1 MGRIADRGYPLRVN
15 EENPEPAEAP
25 EPTPDATP
33 ADPADAAQTAEAP
46 SDATP
51 ADPSDVEAPDSGPEP
66 DPEPDTAPEPAPA
79 LGFAALD
86 LDERLLRTLTGLGYE
101 EPTPIQE
108 AAIPPLLEGRD
119 LLAEAPT
126 GTGKTA
132 AFALPI
138 LQHLARRMDV
148 ARAAGL
154 PVDGRGVPRDGRG
167 SRPSSLVLAPT
178 RELAM
183 QVAEAI
189 HRYGKDLGVR
199 VVPIYGGQP
208 ITTQLAR
215 LARGVDVVVATPGR
229 AVDHL
234 DRGTLR
240 FDEVQTVVLDEAD
253 EMLDMGFADDLDK
266 ILGALKKDRQ
276 TALFSATIAGQIA
289 RLAERHLNDPV
300 RVRVHETPQ
309 AKGEDARVRQVAYVV
324 RRADKLAALGRILDL
339 EDGAATLVFA
349 RTRGEVDD
357 LAEAL
362 SGRGRDAAALHGGLS
377 QEQRDRIMGRF
388 RDGALDVLV
397 ATDVAARGLD
407 IGHISHVVNY
417 DVPSSTDVY
426 VHRIGRTGRAGR
438 EGVAITLVE
447 PREHRLLR
455 DIERAVGQPLEI
467 AGLPTISDV
476 REHRMDALRAQLRE
490 ALVAGDFDRYR
501 AVVEPLTGEFDV
513 VDIALA
519 AISQADAEARGAED
533 TAELAQAT
541 LPSFDRPGA
550 RGPAR
555 RPFNQDRGYG
565 QDRPGPR
572 GPYNAPPPFPQQGYP
587 QQGQYPQQG
596 YPQQPWQQQ
605 PNRDPR
611 FRPGATGPGL
621 GAPPPY
627 GADQGQGQGQPQGQ
641 DPQLQQRPGPDRPY
655 EPRPRP
661 GGPAAGPRKGFRLS
675 GWHDPEGRPVMRAP
689 NMGSGGGGITR
700 LFVGAGRAAGMR
712 PGDLVGAITNEAGL
726 RGGDIGA
733 IQIADGF
740 SLVEVPEAAADHVIR
755 ALRAATIKGQ
765 KVMVRRERF

>member
-1 MGRIADRGYPLRVN
+1 MK

-25 EPTPDATP
+25 DAISADPADVAQIADVTP
-33 ADPADAAQTAEAP
+33 ADPAP
-46 SDATP
+46 
-51 ADPSDVEAPDSGPEP
+51 DPSPEQ
-66 DPEPDTAPEPAPA
+66 APEPAPEPDPA
-79 LGFAALD
+79 PEPAPEPDPAPDPTPVGFAALD

-101 EPTPIQE
+101 EPTPVQE
-108 AAIPPLLEGRD
+108 VAIPPLLAGRD

-138 LQHLARRMDV
+138 LQHLARRMDE
-148 ARAAGL
+148 ARAAGR

-189 HRYGKDLGVR
+189 HRYGRDLGVR
-199 VVPIYGGQP
+199 VIPIYGGQP

-266 ILGALKKDRQ
+266 ILGALRKDRQ

-501 AVVEPLTGEFDV
+501 AVVEPLAGEFDL

-565 QDRPGPR
+565 QAPPGAR
-572 GPYNAPPPFPQQGYP
+572 GPYNAPPRYPQ

-596 YPQQPWQQQ
+596 YQQQ

-611 FRPGATGPGL
+611 FRPGPPGPGL
-621 GAPPPY
+621 GAPPPF
-627 GADQGQGQGQPQGQ
+627 GADQGQYPQQGQFPQQGQ
-641 DPQLQQRPGPDRPY
+641 DQQDQQRPGYGRPY
-655 EPRPRP
+655 EPRPGQGRP
-661 GGPAAGPRKGFRLS
+661 GPATGPRRGFRLS

-765 KVMVRRERF
+765 KVNVRRERF